1 MLPLQRALEN
11 GNLSLHRTLEF
22 ESVTIGACGIGLWG
36 PPGTLVREQGYY
48 GGHLELWS
56 RNRAIMV
63 AIWNFGQGTGLLWGP
78 SGTLVKE
85 QGYYGGRLELW
96 SRNRAIM
103 GAVWNFVQGTGLLWG
118 PSESLVQEQGST
130 NLVSDY
136 GAQRSYFK
144 A

>member
-1 MLPLQRALEN
+1 M
-11 GNLSLHRTLEF
+11 
-22 ESVTIGACGIGLWG
+22 
-36 PPGTLVREQGYY
+36 GT
-48 GGHLELWS
+48 
-56 RNRAIMV
+56 
-63 AIWNFGQGTGLLWGP
+63 IWNFGQGTGLLWGP